1 MDRQSERDT
10 PRQWKNWEKERD
22 KELKRE
28 RGREGLSFRSQ
39 HSGRPVGG
47 GECCRAHGGRL
58 NEQVEYSETERVK
71 ASMLPPRKLKARR
84 SAWQRPQLCDA
95 TMAELLKKI
104 LTTQRTFSVLAANR
118 IGIQDLDAAKNSV
131 WHAAK
136 KTLISLHVCVKC
148 AQ

>member
-118 IGIQDLDAAKNSV
+118 IAIQDLDAAKNSV